1 MKAWKAHLAIG
12 PTFEIG
18 DREAF
23 EERVGFNDFLSLG
36 PARCVG
42 IGHNHGGVGILQ
54 CRQDRH
60 SSRATS
66 EVSQVESA
74 GRYR

>member
-23 EERVGFNDFLSLG
+23 EEWVGFDDFIPLG

-42 IGHNHGGVGILQ
+42 IGHNQGSVGIIQ
-54 CRQDRH
+54 RRQDRH